1 MMTLFTDGPRQ
12 YRTGQLRLSRRVH
25 GLTFLLPALLLAT
38 LVNMPKFLE
47 TELVTRNIT
56 NQGTILETFN
66 KG

>member
-1 MMTLFTDGPRQ
+1 MMTLFTDGPPQ

-38 LVNMPKFLE
+38 IVNTPKFLE